1 MNIAEPSLSRI
12 RALRRASRP
21 SDETVSQIALD
32 IKKAR
37 EVIEANKPRRGRKER
52 NYLEDFGACF
62 PDFPPAKT
70 YEQLFFRIAIISG
83 LLGSDAK
90 AYEYVAARH
99 PTGRCDNGAPILP
112 EHLADARKNNLKAE
126 RAAVKDEV
134 TIRKTR
140 WPRLPRRKLAY
151 RRLVAGLKPESGSDE
166 IHRSRVDRVR
176 QRETWLSMGV
186 YGGGGQI

>member
-32 IKKAR
+32 LKKAR
-37 EVIEANKPRRGRKER
+37 EVIEANKPRRGRRER
-52 NYLEDFGACF
+52 DYLGDFNACF
-62 PDFPPAKT
+62 PDLPPAKT
-70 YEQLFFRIAIISG
+70 YERLFFRIAIVSG

-99 PTGRCDNGAPILP
+99 PTGKSAIGAPILP

-126 RAAVKDEV
+126 RATIVNTV
-134 TIRKTR
+134 TIDKK
-140 WPRLPRRKLAY
+140 RRSRQARRFVAY
-151 RRLVAGLKPESGSDE
+151 SRLVAGRDPESGPDE
-166 IHRSRVDRVR
+166 IHRGRADRAR
-176 QRETWLSMGV
+176 QRATWLSR
-186 YGGGGQI
+186 